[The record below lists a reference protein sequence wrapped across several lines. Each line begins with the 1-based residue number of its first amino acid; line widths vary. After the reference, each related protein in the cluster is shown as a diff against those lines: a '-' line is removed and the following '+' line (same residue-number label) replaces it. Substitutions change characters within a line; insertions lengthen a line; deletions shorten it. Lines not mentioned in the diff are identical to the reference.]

1 MLKLRRLWIASW
13 VLITLLTFASARA
26 QDVLPVAVFDTATA
40 DHGDTLGLDVFFVIR
55 DAKGRPVPDAQ
66 IQSAALR
73 ILDDAA
79 AQATFQSAGE
89 ADSPIYISLLLDT
102 SGSMQGALP
111 AVLAAA
117 RQAIDQ
123 APANAHISISRFS
136 DQAQVVQGFSDD
148 HSQVRAALDRIAA
161 PEGNTCM
168 YDTVYAALDDLNR
181 AASAGEESARK
192 AVILFTDGQDIRLAQ
207 SGPNQRCSTH
217 TYAEVV
223 ERALADQVPIN
234 TIGIYSQPADI
245 NREELVN
252 LAEETSAFSA
262 IGAGTNVADLFQ
274 TIFTGLNSQ
283 YRASFELNVGAGP
296 KRGLLELQLQ
306 DSAEPLFSAPFRFV
320 SPKDYPVQA
329 TPEPA
334 PVVAP
339 VAEVVV
345 NGLRFDP
352 ATGIYDVALSIANPR
367 VIDRLIF
374 TVEGDN
380 GIIADERVFA
390 LDGQPTMLVQIDS
403 RLLDEG
409 REYKVLIKGVDAAG
423 VCIPRPPDP
432 NRLDE
437 APDCIL
443 GQKDFKHERP
453 KPPPVEAVIQP
464 VVAQAA
470 SKALVIPLKITR
482 EDAIDRFRGTISDE
496 ETGQEIAQFG
506 PGVYETG
513 KPLTVDMPPALLAP
527 QTNSQDGKPKR
538 YTLTVQLQTKDGGLV
553 ETEPYSFIVEYPPPV
568 PWHEKLFGA
577 LEENP
582 LILIAIAVV
591 AILLTVYFVLQ
602 ARHKKNDFRIP
613 DEGYTE
619 ISPAAASPEHK
630 HATLA
635 IKVGQ
640 TPQPSDRRTYEIGDF
655 PCTIGRSSSC
665 NVRFAGDR
673 QISRKHAA
681 IVLQD
686 GEFMVSDLGS
696 DNGTWLDGKRL
707 TPNQA
712 TKLRDFQTLKLG
724 TSTTLDI
731 RIKY

>member
-1 MLKLRRLWIASW
+1 MRKSRRWWIASW
-13 VLITLLTFASARA
+13 VLIVLLSHLAARA

-40 DHGDTLGLDVFFVIR
+40 DHGATLGLDVLFVIR
-55 DAKGRPVPDAQ
+55 DANGQPVPDAQ
-66 IQSAALR
+66 VQSVSLR

-79 AQATFQSAGE
+79 AQAAFQSAGE

-102 SGSMQGALP
+102 SGSMQSALP

-123 APANAHISISRFS
+123 APANAHISITRFS

-181 AASAGEESARK
+181 AASAGEEGARK
-192 AVILFTDGQDIRLAQ
+192 AVILFTDGQDVRLVQ
-207 SGPNQRCSTH
+207 NGPNQRCSTH

-223 ERALADQVPIN
+223 ARALADQVPIN
-234 TIGIYSQPADI
+234 TIGMYSQPADI

-252 LAEETSAFSA
+252 LAQETSAFSA
-262 IGAGTNVADLFQ
+262 IGAGTSVTDLFQ

-283 YRASFELNVGAGP
+283 YRASFELNVSAGP
-296 KRGLLELQLQ
+296 KRGLLEVQLQ
-306 DSAEPLFSAPFRFV
+306 DGAEPLFSAPFRFV
-320 SPKDYPVQA
+320 SPKDYTVQA
-329 TPEPA
+329 TPVPA
-334 PVVAP
+334 AAP

-352 ATGIYDVALSIANPR
+352 AAGIYDVALSIANPR

-380 GIIADERVFA
+380 GIIADERFFA
-390 LDGQPTMLVQIDS
+390 LDGQSTMQVQIDS

-582 LILIAIAVV
+582 LILVAIAVV

-602 ARHKKNDFRIP
+602 ARNKKNDFRIP

-686 GEFMVSDLGS
+686 GEFMVTDLGS